1 MAWHTRLLCEAAVT
15 SQTTS
20 WKRTTEVSE
29 QEPTPD
35 IRSQIDEMLLNAR
48 NEMIVQAAN
57 AYLFG
62 QQAMRLGLGAA
73 AMGKD
78 ELAEIAT
85 RMIERGEIAESDIQQ
100 NVHALLEQIQKHAV
114 ESDAVREEFTQ
125 KATVAL
131 KANVRTLLELLRL
144 PGGTTID
151 EIVSRKPDEPAPGKD
166 K

>member
-1 MAWHTRLLCEAAVT
+1 M
-15 SQTTS
+15 
-20 WKRTTEVSE
+20 SE

-35 IRSQIDEMLLNAR
+35 IQTQMNDMLLNVR

-73 AMGKD
+73 AIVQD
-78 ELAEIAT
+78 ELTKITT
-85 RMIERGEIAESDIQQ
+85 RMIERGETVEDDIQQ
-100 NVHALLEQIQKHAV
+100 NIQAVLGQIQKYTA
-114 ESDAVREEFTQ
+114 ESNTAREEFTHN
-125 KATVAL
+125 ASVAL

-151 EIVSRKPDEPAPGKD
+151 EIISRMPDGPAPEKN